1 MVLAVLRK
9 AFMET
14 WGDAELLAEMNKM
27 MLNVEP
33 RPGEEIQAMI
43 ERIYA
48 SPPELI
54 EKTKD
59 AIRLKK

>member
-1 MVLAVLRK
+1 
-9 AFMET
+9 
-14 WGDAELLAEMNKM
+14 MNKM

-43 ERIYA
+43 DRIYA

-59 AIRLKK
+59 AIRLRK